1 MVMKFYDKDKNNNK
15 IQSLALAL
23 SKRDNTPI
31 NVGGI
36 NAPIKQQKD
45 DDILGGA
52 SGLLTGGA
60 NLFGSLKDGGLFGGS
75 TGSMSDTLLGGNY
88 FGSGSSGS
96 MTMDNILGN
105 GGSGSMTF
113 DNITSSGGGG
123 FGGTPLGVIGGIGK
137 QGYNL
142 FSGKGDADYSDVEQ
156 STIYPLQGLSMG
168 ASTGNPLAA
177 LGGALYG
184 LGYSFKDDLGLKDN
198 NFLTDIIFP
207 IGMGDEHQGLLGIFN

>member
-1 MVMKFYDKDKNNNK
+1 MVMKFYDKDKNNNT
-15 IQSLALAL
+15 IQSLAYAL

-60 NLFGSLKDGGLFGGS
+60 KLFGSLKDGGLFGGS
-75 TGSMSDTLLGGNY
+75 GSNDLPLTSGGF

-142 FSGKGDADYSDVEQ
+142 FSGKGDGDYSDVEQ
-156 STIYPLQGLSMG
+156 STIYPLQGASMG
-168 ASTGNPLAA
+168 AQFGPWGA